1 MYSGSYPRAN
11 LSILY
16 NQAMV
21 RTGLFRLTIG
31 FFAGL
36 TLLAAEAPPPA
47 SVVMETARTAATT
60 EHKSVFLIFHASWC
74 GWCRKLDQF
83 IETPEIKPII
93 DKYFVVARVT
103 VLETGAKKSLNNP
116 GGDEVLA
123 QAGGKDIG
131 LPFFAF
137 LNKNGETVVNSIRP
151 GEGKAA
157 ERNIGHPVQ
166 PQEVDWFLVMVKK
179 AAPAMTPD
187 EAKVLE
193 DWLRAQK
200 KQ

>member
-1 MYSGSYPRAN
+1 MRGA
-11 LSILY
+11 
-16 NQAMV
+16 V
-21 RTGLFRLTIG
+21 RLTVV
-31 FFAGL
+31 FLAGL
-36 TLLAAEAPPPA
+36 MLLADETPPPA
-47 SVVMETARTAATT
+47 SELMDAARTAAAAQ
-60 EHKSVFLIFHASWC
+60 HKSIFLIFHASWC

-93 DKYFVVARVT
+93 DKYFVLARVT
-103 VLETGAKKSLNNP
+103 VLETGAKKALNNP
-116 GGDEVLA
+116 GGDKVLA
-123 QAGGKDIG
+123 RAGGKDIG

-137 LNKNGETVVNSIRP
+137 LNENGETVVNSIRQ

-179 AAPAMTPD
+179 AAPALTPD